1 MGIALRADTS
11 CTVLSAAG
19 PGATAR
25 AACDFVF
32 SNNLLYVSFC
42 FLLKRKKAGTSKR
55 NPGFLQILHCL
66 FHRLVLLLRLLRQKQ
81 FDLLLHTLELLFFG
95 IRECRVVLQRKLAG
109 IFNHSNLLV

>member
-66 FHRLVLLLRLLRQKQ
+66 FHCVVLLLFLLRQKH
-81 FDLLLHTLELLFFG
+81 FNLLLYTAELLFFG
-95 IRECRVVLQRKLAG
+95 IRERRVILQRKRTRVPD
-109 IFNHSNLLV
+109 HSKLLV

>member
-1 MGIALRADTS
+1 MLAANMGIALRADTS

-81 FDLLLHTLELLFFG
+81 FDLLLYALKLLFFG
-95 IRECRVVLQRKLAG
+95 IRERRVILQRKLT
-109 IFNHSNLLV
+109 

>member
-55 NPGFLQILHCL
+55 NPGFQQILHCL
-66 FHRLVLLLRLLRQKQ
+66 FHCEPLFLLRQKHL
-81 FDLLLHTLELLFFG
+81 DLLLHTLELLFFG
-95 IRECRVVLQRKLAG
+95 IRERRVILQRKLTG
-109 IFNHSNLLV
+109 IPDHGKLLV

>member
-1 MGIALRADTS
+1 MLAANMGIALRADTS

-42 FLLKRKKAGTSKR
+42 FLLKRKKAGTSEKKS
-55 NPGFLQILHCL
+55 
-66 FHRLVLLLRLLRQKQ
+66 RLPANITLSVPLLSAAPVPPAAKAAQSAPAH
-81 FDLLLHTLELLFFG
+81 FGAAFLLHTRALHHPPA
-95 IRECRVVLQRKLAG
+95 QTRKH
-109 IFNHSNLLV
+109 F